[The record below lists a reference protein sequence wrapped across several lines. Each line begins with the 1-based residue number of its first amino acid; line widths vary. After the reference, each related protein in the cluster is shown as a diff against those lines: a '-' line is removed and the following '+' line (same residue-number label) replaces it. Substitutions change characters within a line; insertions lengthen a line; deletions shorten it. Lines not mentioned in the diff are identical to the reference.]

1 MAADVTTVTGGSE
14 NVAGHEDGRGEAALF
29 ASPLR
34 LAAVQAAQGQT
45 AIYVCDSGNSV
56 VRKIEVVRSGGTEQT
71 TVSTLLGSIGGG
83 WAYQDGAA
91 ATARFKGLHG
101 ISLGMLEGDSEAG
114 SQMMLVDFDE
124 SESATRIRAAAS
136 EVPDVF
142 DSSVVIEAVES
153 HDQGSDE
160 TVLVGADFFCDEL
173 EVGRAI
179 WDLGTLKMTM
189 RVCENTTVPGE
200 FPLILGFKILNPS
213 TAQLSP
219 PIMIEVSGAL
229 PFKTEAVEKPTG
241 KDAELEGIANG
252 VNSRKPLP
260 SLVALIRLLPPD

>member
-1 MAADVTTVTGGSE
+1 MAADVDTLTGGSE

-29 ASPLR
+29 ASPAR

-45 AIYVCDSGNSV
+45 EIFVCDSGNSV
-56 VRKIEVVRSGGTEQT
+56 VRKIEVVESAGTEQV

-91 ATARFKGLHG
+91 ATARFKSLHG

-114 SQMMLVDFDE
+114 SQMMVVDFDD
-124 SESATRIRAAAS
+124 SQSATRIRAAAS
-136 EVPDVF
+136 KVPDVF

-160 TVLVGADFFCDEL
+160 TVLVGADFFCDAL
-173 EVGRAI
+173 EVGRAT

-189 RVCENTTVPGE
+189 RVCENMTVPGE

-213 TAQLSP
+213 TAQSSP

-241 KDAELEGIANG
+241 KDAELEGIPNG
-252 VNSRKPLP
+252 VNSRKPVP
-260 SLVALIRLLPPD
+260 SLVTLLRLLPPD